1 MEICLAHKPELK
13 DVQLI
18 LVTQEDNFMR
28 LRPYYFNGPKVSE
41 SVLSNL
47 INQGYL
53 NICQRT
59 KCQRAVGC
67 LLVICWSTVHR
78 QSGDTFLGKLF
89 FNFTETCKVPAET
102 MILNLIYFFH

>member
-28 LRPYYFNGPKVSE
+28 LRPYYFNSPKVSE

-59 KCQRAVGC
+59 KCQ
-67 LLVICWSTVHR
+67 
-78 QSGDTFLGKLF
+78 
-89 FNFTETCKVPAET
+89 
-102 MILNLIYFFH
+102 